1 MRSIAVLLLLLLASP
16 LAGAPTP
23 AGFLG
28 WEIGERF
35 TPHHRI
41 VDYFEALAAARPER
55 ISIEHFGT
63 TVERRPLTYA
73 VITSD
78 ANRGRLAEIRRAV
91 ASLSDPRS
99 LSQSQAQAIVDGM
112 PAVVWLA
119 FGVHGDEASS
129 AEAAMLVAH
138 RLMSDDDEVRGILD
152 QTIVIIDPL
161 QNPDG
166 RERYVNWFESRV
178 GALPD
183 PEPEALEHHQPWPG
197 GRFNHYLVDMNRDW
211 LWTTQPESQA
221 RVRAYLQWKP
231 QVFVDFHEMWH
242 DSNYFFPPEA
252 DPINANIDPDTSAWL
267 DQFGRA
273 NAEAFSARGW
283 PFFVGEH
290 FDLFYPGYG
299 DSWPSLQ
306 GAVGM
311 TYEMA
316 GHGFAGRAVERED
329 GSILTLADRAE
340 RHFTSA
346 MATLQ
351 TAAANRRQLLA
362 HTLAVVRRQLDAP
375 ELNWLIPPGSP
386 NLPSAMAMLER
397 QNIEIRQL
405 ASPRRIDSRPA
416 ADRGR
421 PPAEFPAGTVLIS
434 SRQPMGALVR
444 TLFEKTPPLDRT
456 FIEAQRG
463 LVDADEPD
471 QFYDITSW
479 SLPLAFDLETWV
491 TEAKIPPAALIPW
504 VAPPMPPP
512 PGNARFGWIVDARDP
527 ELYRLAGELLRR
539 NLHFSVINAEL
550 THGGRNFARGSLLV
564 QKHNNSS
571 DILDALVESHR
582 LAPASFVAIDSGWS
596 GGLAL
601 GSSKVAYVRD
611 PRIAIVGG
619 DGVSPTSFGHLW
631 HTFDREM
638 RIPYTALT
646 ANRLGVA
653 DLSKFRVLI
662 LADGPGWG
670 QHLGKPALDRL
681 AGWVESGNTLIAI
694 GRSARSLR
702 AGEQPFSK
710 TRLWQ
715 PEKAEEEGDA
725 PPARYHDF
733 GVPGAAFRTI
743 MSERSWLTFGLEKAP
758 AVLVSGSDVLLPVSY
773 QVDNILLLPDSDPL
787 VAGFAWPESIER
799 LEGSAWLVVEK
810 KGRGRV
816 ITFAG
821 EPYFRSFWRGTLPLL
836 LNAALYS
843 PSF

>member
-1 MRSIAVLLLLLLASP
+1 MRSIAALLLLLLASP
-16 LAGAPTP
+16 LAAAPTP

-28 WEIGERF
+28 WQIGERF

-41 VDYFEALAAARPER
+41 LDYFEALAAARPER
-55 ISIEHFGT
+55 ISLEHFGA

-78 ANRGRLAEIRRAV
+78 ANRARLAEIRRAV
-91 ASLSDPRS
+91 ASLSDPRT
-99 LSQSQAQAIVDGM
+99 LSDTEAQAIVDGM

-129 AEAAMLVAH
+129 AEAAMLVAD
-138 RLMSDDDEVRGILD
+138 RLMKDDEEVRAILD

-161 QNPDG
+161 LNPDG
-166 RERYVNWFESRV
+166 RERYINWFESRV
-178 GALPD
+178 GAHPD

-211 LWTTQPESQA
+211 LWTSQPESQA

-242 DSNYFFPPEA
+242 DSNYFFPPDA
-252 DPINANIDPDTSAWL
+252 DPINANIDPGTSAWL

-346 MATLQ
+346 MATLR

-362 HTLAVVRRQLDAP
+362 HTLGVVSRQLDAP
-375 ELNWLIPPGSP
+375 ETSWLIPPGSP
-386 NLPSAMAMLER
+386 NLPAALAMLER
-397 QNIEIRQL
+397 QNIEILKL
-405 ASPRRIDSRPA
+405 ASPRRIESRPA

-421 PPAEFPAGTVLIS
+421 PPAEFPAGTIVIS
-434 SRQPMGALVR
+434 SKQPMGALVR
-444 TLFEKTPPLDRT
+444 TLFEKTPAIDRK
-456 FIEAQRG
+456 FIEAQRE
-463 LVDADEPD
+463 LVDVDEPD

-479 SLPLAFDLETWV
+479 SLPLAFNLDAWV
-491 TEAKIPPAALIPW
+491 TEAKIPAAALTPW
-504 VAPPMPPP
+504 SAPPAPQP
-512 PGNARFGWIVDARDP
+512 PGEARFGWIVDARDP

-539 NLHFSVINAEL
+539 EIHFSVINAEL

-571 DILDALVESHR
+571 DVLGALVETHR
-582 LAPASFVAIDSGWS
+582 LAPASFVAVDSGWS

-601 GSSKVAYVRD
+601 GSNKVAYVRD

-646 ANRLGVA
+646 ANRLGAA

-662 LADGPGWG
+662 LADSPGLG
-670 QHLGKPALDRL
+670 QQMGKPALDRL
-681 AGWVESGNTLIAI
+681 AGWIEAGNTLIAI
-694 GRSARSLR
+694 GRSARVLR
-702 AGEQPFSK
+702 AEEKPIST
-710 TRLWQ
+710 TRQWK
-715 PEKAEEEGDA
+715 PEKAEDDKDA
-725 PPARYHDF
+725 PPARYNDF
-733 GVPGAAFRTI
+733 GVPGAAFGTV
-743 MSERSWLTFGLEKAP
+743 MNERSWLTFGLEKAP

-773 QVDNILLLPDSDPL
+773 EVDNILRLPDSDPL
-787 VAGFAWPESIER
+787 IAGFAWPESIER

-816 ITFAG
+816 ITFAD